1 MENLLN
7 KLAMVVSILICTV
20 GIVDACPCGPE
31 LSEEEKYFIVKI
43 VDKCPCG
50 PKLPVEEAYLKS
62 DGIFIGK
69 VVESRLA
76 GFKVYDQ
83 AYKYMEYNLEVVKK
97 YKGNIIDNKV
107 IIRTGLGGSDCGY
120 RFLLGKEY
128 IIYGSQYKANLYST
142 NSCARNREI
151 ISREEREIKIL
162 EKLSE
167 K

>member
-20 GIVDACPCGPE
+20 EIVEA
-31 LSEEEKYFIVKI
+31 
-43 VDKCPCG
+43 CPCG
-50 PKLPVEEAYLKS
+50 PKLSEEETYFIVEIVGACPCGPKLSVEEAYLKS

-76 GFKVYDQ
+76 EFKVYDQ
-83 AYKYMEYNLEVVKK
+83 TYKYMEYNFEVMKK
-97 YKGNIIDNKV
+97 YKGNIINNKV

-120 RFLLGKEY
+120 RFLLENKY
-128 IIYGSQYKANLYST
+128 IVYGSLYKGNLYST
-142 NSCARNREI
+142 NSCTKNKEVT
-151 ISREEREIKIL
+151 SREEREFKIL

>member
-20 GIVDACPCGPE
+20 KIVDACPCGPK
-31 LSEEEKYFIVKI
+31 LTEEETYFIVKI

-76 GFKVYDQ
+76 GFKLYDQ
-83 AYKYMEYNLEVVKK
+83 TYKYMEYNLEVVKK

-107 IIRTGLGGSDCGY
+107 IIRTGLGGADCGY
-120 RFLLGKEY
+120 RFLLGKKY
-128 IIYGSQYKANLYST
+128 IVYGSQYKGNLYST
-142 NSCARNREI
+142 NSCTRNREI
-151 ISREEREIKIL
+151 TSREEREIKIL